1 MKKLVS
7 VVAALV
13 LCLAMTT
20 TAFAASPVKS
30 TVKNAPEGTVQAE
43 VAPEVATAI
52 AEATSEANLPT
63 VLGGQKG
70 HVVSTFDLTVTTSGE
85 VEVAVTGIKAGD
97 NVKVLHW
104 VGGDMTKAPEVLD
117 AVAADGSVKFYATSG
132 SPFAVVVLDG
142 TVSTTKNASG
152 ATATAATTATSP
164 KTAEAGMMTAL
175 IVMLLSAAGIVVLN
189 KKKFA

>member
-20 TAFAASPVKS
+20 TAFAASPVKV
-30 TVKNAPEGTVQAE
+30 TVISAPDGTVQNV

-52 AEATSEANLPT
+52 AEATSEAKLPT

-70 HVVSTFDLTVTTSGE
+70 HVVSTFDLTVVNPGE
-85 VEVAVTGIKAGD
+85 VTVAVTGIKAGD

-117 AVAADGSVKFYATSG
+117 AVAADGSVKFNVTSG
-132 SPFAVVVLDG
+132 SPFAVVVLD
-142 TVSTTKNASG
+142 G

-175 IVMLLSAAGIVVLN
+175 VVMLLSAAGIVVLN

>member
-20 TAFAASPVKS
+20 TAFAASPVKATLIS
-30 TVKNAPEGTVQAE
+30 YPEGTVLTE
-43 VAPEVATAI
+43 VAPGVATAI
-52 AEATSEANLPT
+52 AEATSEAKLPT

-70 HVVSTFDLTVTTSGE
+70 HVVSTFDLKVVNPGE
-85 VEVAVTGIKAGD
+85 VTVAVTGIKAGD

-117 AVAADGSVKFYATSG
+117 AVAADGSVKFNVTSG

-142 TVSTTKNASG
+142 AVSS
-152 ATATAATTATSP
+152 TTATSP

-175 IVMLLSAAGIVVLN
+175 VVMLLSAAGIVVLN

>member
-20 TAFAASPVKS
+20 TAFAASPVKAIVIS
-30 TVKNAPEGTVQAE
+30 APEGTVQNEVKPADAE
-43 VAPEVATAI
+43 AI

-70 HVVSTFDLTVTTSGE
+70 QVLATFDLTIVNPGE
-85 VEVAVTGIKAGD
+85 VTVAVTGINAGD

-132 SPFAVVVLDG
+132 SPFAVVKLAG
-142 TVSTTKNASG
+142 TASTTNNASG

-175 IVMLLSAAGIVVLN
+175 VVMLLSAAGIVVLN

>member
-20 TAFAASPVKS
+20 TAFAASP
-30 TVKNAPEGTVQAE
+30 TNAIVISAPAGTVQNEVKPADAE
-43 VAPEVATAI
+43 AI
-52 AEATSEANLPT
+52 AKATSEANLPT

-70 HVVSTFDLTVTTSGE
+70 QVVSTFDLTIATPGE
-85 VEVAVTGIKAGD
+85 VTVAVTGINAGD

-132 SPFAVVVLDG
+132 SPFAVVKLAG
-142 TVSTTKNASG
+142 TASTTNNASG

-175 IVMLLSAAGIVVLN
+175 VVMLLSAAGIVVLN